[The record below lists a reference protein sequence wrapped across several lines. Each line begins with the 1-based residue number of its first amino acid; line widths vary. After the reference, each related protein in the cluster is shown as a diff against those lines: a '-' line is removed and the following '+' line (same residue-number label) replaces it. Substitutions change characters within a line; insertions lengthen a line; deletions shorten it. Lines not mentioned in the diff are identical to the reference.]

1 MYPSTCGLI
10 VAECRDFSS
19 ARYSVV
25 SAIGFDST
33 NCTWTGIAASAPPS
47 PLALTDA
54 DFAPHPATAIPARHT
69 KARQSTDTPYLA
81 CFLIPRVI
89 CSLLRGL
96 RSYSS
101 YVKEAGIETP
111 NRISIGR
118 VESSFV

>member
-33 NCTWTGIAASAPPS
+33 SCTWTGIAASSPPS

-69 KARQSTDTPYLA
+69 KARQSTDTPYLVS
-81 CFLIPRVI
+81 FLIPRVLS
-89 CSLLRGL
+89 SLLPRPP
-96 RSYSS
+96 RYS
-101 YVKEAGIETP
+101 
-111 NRISIGR
+111 
-118 VESSFV
+118 